1 MWVHPEMIGLALM
14 VGFTCLLVLTSLLG
28 TVDLGL
34 HSMAMCLGGDDGL
47 VHPRV

>member
-1 MWVHPEMIGLALM
+1 MIGLALM

>member
-1 MWVHPEMIGLALM
+1 MIGLALM

-28 TVDLGL
+28 TVDQGR
-34 HSMAMCLGGDDGL
+34 HSMAMYLGGDDGL